1 MISNGFGGLGI
12 WIGKL
17 TGGRAE
23 MQEVLIR
30 ITALAFVIVA
40 GGCAGKAP
48 PQQLAQACEV
58 KECTCFDTSMAW
70 WRKAATS
77 KPLWSPE
84 GRAYCPEGQELR
96 LTESEQ

>member
-1 MISNGFGGLGI
+1 MAKTRIDNLAGGPA
-12 WIGKL
+12 
-17 TGGRAE
+17 RVPP
-23 MQEVLIR
+23 VLIPAAVL
-30 ITALAFVIVA
+30 ILVVAA

-58 KECTCFDTSMAW
+58 KQCTCVDSSVAW

-77 KPLWSPE
+77 EPLWSAG

-96 LTESEQ
+96 LAETKR

>member
-1 MISNGFGGLGI
+1 MP
-12 WIGKL
+12 
-17 TGGRAE
+17 A
-23 MQEVLIR
+23 VLVWVA
-30 ITALAFVIVA
+30 ALAFVVAA

-58 KECTCFDTSMAW
+58 KECNCVDTRAAW

-77 KPLWSPE
+77 EPLWSPE

-96 LTESEQ
+96 LAETKR